1 MKSFLIIDWAD
12 LALTFAK
19 TYQNWIMRLWLW
31 TRMKP

>member
-1 MKSFLIIDWAD
+1 MKSFLIIG
-12 LALTFAK
+12 LGRFGTFAK